1 MSQTVKSKHINEM
14 DNQYYYKLMASYLSK
29 RNCDESFMRYFFGKN
44 SLKKTPEELER
55 ADERKRRLQR
65 ERSRRYRALKNA
77 RRQHESGGSG
87 GRDSGDS
94 DGAALRS
101 KSRTLM
107 LEEEFSDGDEPPTL
121 CDLNYEDKWLGSDCA
136 SDDNSAH
143 STAELKEAP
152 LVADTPLSLKEFL
165 SSPNAELDYPT
176 VHSLMF
182 HWLQT

>member
-1 MSQTVKSKHINEM
+1 MIYLDFLKHIIM

-44 SLKKTPEELER
+44 AVKKTPEELER

-77 RRQHESGGSG
+77 RRQNEGNSG
-87 GRDSGDS
+87 GREAADGDAS
-94 DGAALRS
+94 RT
-101 KSRTLM
+101 KSRTVVLD
-107 LEEEFSDGDEPPTL
+107 EELSDADEPPTL
-121 CDLNYEDKWLGSDCA
+121 CDLNYDDKWREGASSDCA
-136 SDDNSAH
+136 SDDNSAQ
-143 STAELKEAP
+143 SATELKEA
-152 LVADTPLSLKEFL
+152 AFTGDTGLSLKEFL

-176 VHSLMF
+176 VHSLML

>member
-1 MSQTVKSKHINEM
+1 M

-29 RNCDESFMRYFFGKN
+29 RNCDESFVRYFLGK
-44 SLKKTPEELER
+44 SSKKTPEELER

-77 RRQHESGGSG
+77 RRQHE
-87 GRDSGDS
+87 GRDEGGERRDGSKTRALLDDELS
-94 DGAALRS
+94 D
-101 KSRTLM
+101 T
-107 LEEEFSDGDEPPTL
+107 DEPPTL
-121 CDLNYEDKWLGSDCA
+121 CDLNYDDAWAAGSDCA

-143 STAELKEAP
+143 SGELKQPAGASPPATSPAP
-152 LVADTPLSLKEFL
+152 PAPPLSLHQLL
-165 SSPNAELDYPT
+165 STNAELDYPT